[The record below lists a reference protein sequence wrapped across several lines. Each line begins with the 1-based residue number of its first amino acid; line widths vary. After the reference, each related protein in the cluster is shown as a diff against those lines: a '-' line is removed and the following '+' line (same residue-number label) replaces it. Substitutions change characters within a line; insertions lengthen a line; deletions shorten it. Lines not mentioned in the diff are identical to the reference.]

1 MGSSWRRGVVVEIA
15 RVLVVVKVRAQVES
29 GVEVLRGVRRA
40 RAALLRAMFDSDAR
54 IVSCMSFSKQW

>member
-1 MGSSWRRGVVVEIA
+1 MVVEIA